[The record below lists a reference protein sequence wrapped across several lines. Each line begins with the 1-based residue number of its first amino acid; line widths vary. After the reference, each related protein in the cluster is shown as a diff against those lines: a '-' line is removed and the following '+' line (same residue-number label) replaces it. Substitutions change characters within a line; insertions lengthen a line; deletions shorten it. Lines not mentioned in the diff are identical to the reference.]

1 MILSLL
7 NAAFSNFGFG
17 SQHKHLMIG
26 APQHA
31 ALINNFRTKQV
42 HTLLSLTSPTFHF
55 NIKMRYSK
63 GAATLLSTVAVV
75 VADSIDSS
83 NELLPGTDTTA
94 TTKLKLNIDVIEGPL
109 ENAEGGIR
117 GHTRM
122 AQGEVDVDGAALV
135 VAGVRERAL
144 EGRGGGRGGG
154 RGRGGRDGTRMAQG
168 QEDTEAAGGRGGFGR
183 GRGRGGRGG
192 GGGGRDGGRG
202 RKSL

>member
-1 MILSLL
+1 
-7 NAAFSNFGFG
+7 
-17 SQHKHLMIG
+17 
-26 APQHA
+26 
-31 ALINNFRTKQV
+31 
-42 HTLLSLTSPTFHF
+42 
-55 NIKMRYSK
+55 MRYSK

-154 RGRGGRDGTRMAQG
+154 RGRGRGRGGRDGTRMAQG